1 VVVQLTVE
9 YGVVQGEFVI
19 CEGVILG
26 SQIFPVVVGVLAHE
40 TLLVAGV
47 VE

>member
-1 VVVQLTVE
+1 MTVE

-26 SQIFPVVVGVLAHE
+26 SAESQIFPVVVGVLAHE
-40 TLLVAGV
+40 TLLVADV